1 MPSTGDPI
9 VNIAEL
15 SNSPFSLY
23 LAPVSGAAFAVL
35 LYIIFIGGL
44 LSGRNISHFTQLSA
58 LKLQLITPERSRELL
73 QAAALPAAALSQFQR
88 RRRTLGKTG
97 KPVRCGNRN
106 W

>member
-44 LSGRNISHFTQLSA
+44 LSGPIFPRIYTIKCSQVTADNARTKQGAPASSSTASGGAISVPA
-58 LKLQLITPERSRELL
+58 TP
-73 QAAALPAAALSQFQR
+73 AN
-88 RRRTLGKTG
+88 TG
-97 KPVRCGNRN
+97 
-106 W
+106 